1 MLTYKIMFQIFFV
14 PKYFLVLKAVIFGTL
29 LPEHPVRYKALSQLE
44 YLLIPGTETRS
55 FFLLTRYLD
64 MTATASWTMLEI
76 VIVILSDKLTMN
88 VVKICDNM

>member
-1 MLTYKIMFQIFFV
+1 MVIVMMAAAYGYK
-14 PKYFLVLKAVIFGTL
+14 KYRDNRYIHTL
-29 LPEHPVRYKALSQLE
+29 CKALSQLE

-55 FFLLTRYLD
+55 FFLLTRCLD